1 MAQARRIK
9 PKVSKAKKTSKKI
22 SLLNLP
28 WGLMFVILISGVV
41 LGMLFSGVNS
51 GDKQLGAGLKQLFKT
66 NKSVVV
72 SDATIAA
79 SKVTKPVEKEF
90 DFYELLPEIEKVM
103 PNNLTDTNPTRA
115 VDNVDYYLQAAS
127 FINSADAETFRAEL
141 ALKGFKSIIQS
152 QVVEG
157 KGKYYRVRLGPY
169 ENKRVAK
176 TVKNKLQKEGIEPF
190 VFSVKK

>member
-9 PKVSKAKKTSKKI
+9 PKATKAKKTSKKV
-22 SLLNLP
+22 SFTRLP
-28 WGLMFVILISGVV
+28 WGLMFVILASGVV

-51 GDKQLGAGLKQLFKT
+51 GDKQLGAGLKQLFKP
-66 NKSVVV
+66 NKKAVVPE
-72 SDATIAA
+72 ATIVD
-79 SKVTKPVEKEF
+79 SKGTKPSEKEF

-103 PNNLTDTNPTRA
+103 PNDVTDANPTRT

-127 FINSADAETFRAEL
+127 FINSADAEKYRAEL
-141 ALKGFKSIIQS
+141 ALKGFKSIIRS

-169 ENKRVAK
+169 KNKRVAK
-176 TVKNKLQKEGIEPF
+176 TVKNKLQKEGIQPF